1 MKFKRTLYQA
11 LFLFILIAFASCK
24 PAPQKAENKNQS
36 GFYEY
41 AKTPPMGW
49 NSWDCFGPTVIEDEV
64 KANAGYMAENLKL
77 FGWEYIV
84 VDIRWF
90 VENDKALG
98 YNQTDP
104 KYNMDEFG
112 RFIPATNR
120 FPSAANGAG
129 FKPLADYIHSK
140 GLKFGIH
147 IMRGIPVIAV
157 EQNTPIKGTNFK
169 ARDIYSDTLQC
180 AWLRDMYTVVAEKP
194 GAQEYYNSLFELYA
208 SWGVDYIKID
218 DLSRPYHQGE
228 IEMIRKAIDSC
239 GRPIVLSTSPGATPL
254 EKAEHI
260 KANANLWRICDDF
273 WDDWKYM
280 APMFELCRNWAPHS
294 GPGHWADADMLP
306 LGRIGIRA
314 ERGENR
320 MTRFTADEQY
330 TLINLWSIFRSPLMF
345 GGNLPDNDEF
355 TLSLL
360 TNKEVLEIN
369 QNSINNRELKN
380 SDGLIVWTADVP
392 GSPDKYVAFF
402 NTGNERS
409 ETINL
414 NLSELN
420 LEGSFVAKNLWAKDT
435 TELSNGLLSKEIA
448 PHASAVFRL
457 IKK

>member
-1 MKFKRTLYQA
+1 
-11 LFLFILIAFASCK
+11 
-24 PAPQKAENKNQS
+24 
-36 GFYEY
+36 
-41 AKTPPMGW
+41 
-49 NSWDCFGPTVIEDEV
+49 
-64 KANAGYMAENLKL
+64 
-77 FGWEYIV
+77 
-84 VDIRWF
+84 
-90 VENDKALG
+90 
-98 YNQTDP
+98 
-104 KYNMDEFG
+104 
-112 RFIPATNR
+112 
-120 FPSAANGAG
+120 
-129 FKPLADYIHSK
+129 
-140 GLKFGIH
+140 
-147 IMRGIPVIAV
+147 
-157 EQNTPIKGTNFK
+157 
-169 ARDIYSDTLQC
+169 
-180 AWLRDMYTVVAEKP
+180 
-194 GAQEYYNSLFELYA
+194 
-208 SWGVDYIKID
+208 
-218 DLSRPYHQGE
+218 
-228 IEMIRKAIDSC
+228 
-239 GRPIVLSTSPGATPL
+239 
-254 EKAEHI
+254 
-260 KANANLWRICDDF
+260 
-273 WDDWKYM
+273 
-280 APMFELCRNWAPHS
+280 
-294 GPGHWADADMLP
+294 MLP

-369 QNSINNRELKN
+369 QNSINNRELEN

-420 LEGSFVAKNLWAKDT
+420 LDSSFVAKNLWTKDT